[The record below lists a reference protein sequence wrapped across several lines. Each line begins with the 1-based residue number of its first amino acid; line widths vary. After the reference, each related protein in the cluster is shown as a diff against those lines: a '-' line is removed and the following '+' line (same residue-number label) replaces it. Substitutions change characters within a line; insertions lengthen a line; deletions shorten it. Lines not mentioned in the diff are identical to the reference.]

1 MDMDLEELLELLESV
16 FPKLELDSR
25 PKQQRLALIF
35 SEVQNAADFGCYIYQ
50 LNSDLNIIRFA
61 LERGVAQQ
69 EIKEALKVL
78 HTPSA
83 MAGDAAFREYK
94 EKEGV

>member
-1 MDMDLEELLELLESV
+1 MDLEELLELLESV
-16 FPKLELDSR
+16 FPKLELDYR
-25 PKQQRLALIF
+25 PKQQRLDLIF
-35 SEVQNAADFGCYIYQ
+35 SEVQNVANFGCYIYQ

-78 HTPSA
+78 HAPSA
-83 MAGDAAFREYK
+83 MTGDAAFREYK
-94 EKEGV
+94 EKGGV

>member
-16 FPKLELDSR
+16 FPKLELDYR
-25 PKQQRLALIF
+25 PKQQRLDLIF
-35 SEVQNAADFGCYIYQ
+35 SEVQNVANFGCYIYQ

-78 HTPSA
+78 HAPSA
-83 MAGDAAFREYK
+83 MTGDAAFREYK
-94 EKEGV
+94 EKGGV